1 MKVPE
6 QRGQPDWVSRTLSSF
21 ASLIGSMDI
30 LLTKDDTAWL
40 TDPASIVPF
49 MACSNGKVL
58 VPVSLSDI
66 GLSRNDRAM
75 PHHKYRGLLTEPTTL
90 ASYHAINQSSLLSA
104 PVPWPEA
111 IEAFR
116 RSK

>member
-1 MKVPE
+1 
-6 QRGQPDWVSRTLSSF
+6 
-21 ASLIGSMDI
+21 MDI

-49 MACSNGKVL
+49 MACSNGNVSI
-58 VPVSLSDI
+58 PISLSDI

-75 PHHKYRGLLTEPTTL
+75 PQHKYRPLLTDPTTL
-90 ASYHAINQSSLLSA
+90 SAYHAIDDSSLHSA
-104 PVPWPEA
+104 PYSWPEA

-116 RSK
+116 SAQ